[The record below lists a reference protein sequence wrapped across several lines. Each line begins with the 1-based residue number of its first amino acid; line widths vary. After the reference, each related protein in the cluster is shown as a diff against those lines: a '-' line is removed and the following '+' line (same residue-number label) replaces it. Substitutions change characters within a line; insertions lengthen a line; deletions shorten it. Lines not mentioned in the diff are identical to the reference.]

1 MPFVGHAPHPLE
13 AVKAP
18 EARARTAAEYF
29 MLMVTRVM
37 ILWVRSVVV
46 ERETKVKS
54 D

>member
-1 MPFVGHAPHPLE
+1 VPFVGHAPHPLE
-13 AVKAP
+13 VARAP

-29 MLMVTRVM
+29 MLMVIRV
-37 ILWVRSVVV
+37 IISIKSVVV